1 VIISSLSSRDALGS
15 IIRSLRLAASLTERV
30 SDELIAQSLRR
41 AVYIEAPCL
50 PHALARA
57 TREALAGLG
66 APDGALENR
75 VEEVMESLIAYG
87 DILEMRVAGED
98 RWESDGTLELR
109 AAPPAFVL
117 RKNKSVVLLG
127 VAGDE
132 ITPLPSDWDARIQYR
147 GVLRIVTF
155 EAGEDAR
162 ALLREMGLFE
172 LPEAIWLR
180 LPPPETPAAHIKAC
194 RDRLAAEPPSTP
206 IEGLQILDT
215 RKPPTYYRGRWTEA
229 RSSNDGFFIARR
241 PQRYGAPR
249 WCIVD
254 LERGTVRKFK
264 DLFSPGDRIRP
275 CDLAWRLQ
283 AALDAELGTPQL
295 YRCGITGGATRIT
308 FYSPLPCWAERRLA
322 IMGDK
327 VKPEN
332 GLYAFDMPA
341 GTAAAETGFLR
352 EMMWMA
358 ERADGAAGGTQ

>member
-1 VIISSLSSRDALGS
+1 MIPALSSRDALGS
-15 IIRSLRLAASLTERV
+15 IVRSLRLPASFTEGV
-30 SDELIAQSLRR
+30 GDELIAQSLRR
-41 AVYIEAPCL
+41 AVYIEAPC
-50 PHALARA
+50 PPYALARA

-66 APDGALENR
+66 APDEALETR
-75 VEEVMESLIAYG
+75 IEEIMESLIAYG
-87 DILEMRVAGED
+87 DILEMRAAGED
-98 RWESDGTLELR
+98 RWEGDDTLELR

-132 ITPLPSDWDARIQYR
+132 ITPLPGDWDARIQYR
-147 GVLRIVTF
+147 GALRIVAF

-172 LPEAIWLR
+172 LSEAAWLR
-180 LPPPETPAAHIKAC
+180 LPPRETPAAHIKAW
-194 RDRLAAEPPSTP
+194 RDRLAAEPPSAP

-215 RKPPTYYRGRWTEA
+215 RKSPTYYRGRWTEA

-254 LERGTVRKFK
+254 LKRGAVTQFK

-275 CDLAWRLQ
+275 CDLAWRVQ
-283 AALDAELGTPQL
+283 AALDAEAGTPQL
-295 YRCGITGGATRIT
+295 YRCGTTGGTTRIT
-308 FYSPLPCWAERRLA
+308 VYSPLPCWAERHLA
-322 IMGDK
+322 IVGDK

-341 GTAAAETGFLR
+341 GAAAAETDFLR
-352 EMMWMA
+352 GMMWMV
-358 ERADGAAGGTQ
+358 ERADGSAGATP

>member
-1 VIISSLSSRDALGS
+1 MIPALSSRDALGS
-15 IIRSLRLAASLTERV
+15 IIRSLRLPASFTESM

-41 AVYIEAPCL
+41 AVYIEAPC
-50 PHALARA
+50 PPYALARA
-57 TREALAGLG
+57 ARETLAGLG
-66 APDGALENR
+66 VSDDALESR
-75 VEEVMESLIAYG
+75 IEEVMESLITYG
-87 DILEMRVAGED
+87 DILEMRAAGED
-98 RWESDGTLELR
+98 RWEGEDTLELR

-117 RKNKSVVLLG
+117 RKDSSVVLLG

-132 ITPLPSDWDARIQYR
+132 ITPLPGDWDARIHYR
-147 GVLRIVTF
+147 GALRIVTF
-155 EAGEDAR
+155 EAGEDAH

-172 LPEAIWLR
+172 LPEAVWLR
-180 LPPPETPAAHIKAC
+180 LPPRETPAAHIKAW
-194 RDRLAAEPPSTP
+194 RDHLAAEPPSTP
-206 IEGLQILDT
+206 IEGLQILDS
-215 RKPPTYYRGRWTEA
+215 RKSPTYYRGRWTEP

-249 WCIVD
+249 WCIID
-254 LERGTVRKFK
+254 LERGAVRRFK

-283 AALDAELGTPQL
+283 AALDAEVGAPQL
-295 YRCGITGGATRIT
+295 YRCAPADGAMRIT

-322 IMGDK
+322 IVGDK

-341 GTAAAETGFLR
+341 GAAAAETGFLR

-358 ERADGAAGGTQ
+358 DRADGDAGRTQ